1 MQVSNY
7 NHKAVSKKVA
17 IILYYLKDRESGSMA
32 ANTFGT
38 LVVITS
44 CVISEVYKAIN
55 KYMWLNYIN
64 PS

>member
-44 CVISEVYKAIN
+44 CVISEVYKVIN
-55 KYMWLNYIN
+55 KYM
-64 PS
+64 